1 MWGDIKCFIFIGIC
15 YLGIYIVYLVKWLL
29 TNYRKHIS
37 IILISVI
44 LVSCAA
50 PQVTITTQKAA
61 VAYASVLSVMQYA
74 LPLFMVAC
82 VGVLIAKRTKEFKGC
97 DEPIMPDMIEE
108 CSRLKESEI
117 VRTQSIH

>member
-15 YLGIYIVYLVKWLL
+15 YLGIYTMFIIKWLL

-37 IILISVI
+37 IILICVI
-44 LVSCAA
+44 LASCAA
-50 PQVTITTQKAA
+50 PQVTISTPKAA

-108 CSRLKESEI
+108 CNRLKAAEI
-117 VRTQSIH
+117 ERKQSIH